1 MPPFTTFLRKQIY
14 CAFVGI
20 VKMTLLLGIPYF
32 VDKLLSQA
40 VPSYFDSSGT
50 ATFLNCLDISSTESI
65 IAFTDHCH
73 ELHIFHTHFN
83 MNTSEQISSFSWTAS

>member
-1 MPPFTTFLRKQIY
+1 M
-14 CAFVGI
+14 VE
-20 VKMTLLLGIPYF
+20 MTLPLGIPYF

-40 VPSYFDSSGT
+40 VPSYFDSNGT

-73 ELHIFHTHFN
+73 ELHTFHTHFN